1 MLFSINTVYYMAP
14 YATMILAFPAL
25 ILEGPG
31 VLAWIAVQESLV
43 KPCIILF
50 GSGIFAFCLNFSI
63 FYVIKTTTAVTF
75 NVAGNMKVKA
85 SASSKASSTLY
96 GKSLKLTSTCWYK
109 LECLQGFK
117 FTGICL
123 CSRKARKAWQYS
135 CALVNLG
142 VFWYYSQQV
151 GGMFLPTIMHCKMF

>member
-1 MLFSINTVYYMAP
+1 
-14 YATMILAFPAL
+14 MILAFPAL

-75 NVAGNMKVKA
+75 NV
-85 SASSKASSTLY
+85 
-96 GKSLKLTSTCWYK
+96 
-109 LECLQGFK
+109 
-117 FTGICL
+117 GI
-123 CSRKARKAWQYS
+123 
-135 CALVNLG
+135 LVNLR
-142 VFWYYSQQV
+142 SQELQDGHV
-151 GGMFLPTIMHCKMF
+151 WHVWWWRWSEIGGCGISVQTECKNSQRNLLLCRF